1 MGGQL
6 GGYCCPDFFFAQSL
20 NGDLIERRSV
30 QH

>member
-6 GGYCCPDFFFAQSL
+6 GGYCCPDFFSAQSL
-20 NGDLIERRSV
+20 NGDFIERCFV